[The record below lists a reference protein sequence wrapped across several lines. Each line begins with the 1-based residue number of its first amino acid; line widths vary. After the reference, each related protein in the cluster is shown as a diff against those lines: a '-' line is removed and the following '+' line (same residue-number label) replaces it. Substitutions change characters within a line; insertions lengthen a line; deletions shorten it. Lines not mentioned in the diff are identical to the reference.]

1 MIARHIEVTLKPDKF
16 TDFKNLY
23 EKEVLPL
30 LKRETGFL
38 DSITLMPENATDRIV
53 TISLWRTR
61 QDCDNYNK
69 RNYPKVLEI
78 LRPFLADTPKVS
90 YFTVEH
96 TTFRKVETVAA

>member
-1 MIARHIEVTLKPDKF
+1 MIARHIEVNLKPEKLIE
-16 TDFKNLY
+16 FKNLY

-38 DSITLMPENATDRIV
+38 DSITLMPDNSSDRTI

-61 QDCDNYNK
+61 QDCENYHK
-69 RNYPKVLEI
+69 RNFPKVLDM
-78 LRPFLADTPKVS
+78 LRPFLTDTPKVA

>member
-1 MIARHIEVTLKPDKF
+1 MIARHIEVNLKPEKINEF
-16 TDFKNLY
+16 RNLY

-38 DSITLMPENATDRIV
+38 DAITLIPENTNDRTV

-69 RNYPKVLEI
+69 RNFPKVLDM
-78 LRPFLADTPKVS
+78 LRPFLVDTPHVT

-96 TTFRKVETVAA
+96 TTFRKVDTVAA

>member
-1 MIARHIEVTLKPDKF
+1 MIARHIEVTLKPEKIQEF
-16 TDFKNLY
+16 RNLY
-23 EKEVLPL
+23 EKEILPL

-38 DSITLMPENATDRIV
+38 DTITLMPENINDRIV

-69 RNYPKVLEI
+69 RNFPKVLDM
-78 LRPFLADTPKVS
+78 LRPFLVDTPHVT

-96 TTFRKVETVAA
+96 TSFRKVDTVAA